1 MHVNFSLNFL
11 VDKTEGT
18 KNLDAATR
26 ELCRDTL
33 EWFVVFSSIV
43 SGRGNVGQA
52 CYGYANSA
60 MERICEI
67 RHNDGLPGRL
77 LLASCVT
84 YVSVSTRIYSSR
96 NVRLAVG
103 RPMSCLMR
111 VIPQA
116 VYF

>member
-1 MHVNFSLNFL
+1 M
-11 VDKTEGT
+11 VDKIEGT

-26 ELCRDTL
+26 ELCRDSL

-52 CYGYANSA
+52 NYGYANSV

-77 LLASCVT
+77 LLLPT
-84 YVSVSTRIYSSR
+84 NGIYLIRHLRLYMYSR
-96 NVRLAVG
+96 SDVVVQIVG
-103 RPMSCLMR
+103 RTLDLTL
-111 VIPQA
+111 A
-116 VYF
+116 